1 MTLAELA
8 ERALAG
14 PAAGACR
21 LVAVDGPAGSGKS
34 TLAARLARELGGAP
48 VIDLDDFFS
57 WTDLHG
63 WWPRFEDEVLTPLA
77 AGRAA
82 RFRRRDWVA
91 DPHGTGLGGW
101 RTVPPAPAVV
111 LDGVS
116 SSRRAMA
123 GRLALAVWVEAPEGL
138 RLRRGLARDG
148 GHLNGPWRAWMAM
161 EDAFFAADGT
171 RRRADVR
178 LDGAAALP
186 HDPER
191 EAVLLPA

>member
-1 MTLAELA
+1 
-8 ERALAG
+8 
-14 PAAGACR
+14 
-21 LVAVDGPAGSGKS
+21 VAVDGPAGSGKS
-34 TLAARLARELGGAP
+34 TLAARLARDLGGAP
-48 VIDLDDFFS
+48 VVDLDDFFS

-63 WWPRFEDEVLTPLA
+63 WWPRFEAEVLEPLA
-77 AGRAA
+77 AGRPA

-91 DPHGTGLGGW
+91 DPRGAGLGEW
-101 RTVPPAPAVV
+101 RTVPAAPVVV

-123 GRLALAVWVEAPEGL
+123 GRLALAVWVEAPAAL

-148 GHLNGPWRAWMAM
+148 DEVEAPWRKWMAM

-171 RRRADVR
+171 RERADLR
-178 LDGAAALP
+178 IDGAPPAP

-191 EAVLLPA
+191 EVVPVP